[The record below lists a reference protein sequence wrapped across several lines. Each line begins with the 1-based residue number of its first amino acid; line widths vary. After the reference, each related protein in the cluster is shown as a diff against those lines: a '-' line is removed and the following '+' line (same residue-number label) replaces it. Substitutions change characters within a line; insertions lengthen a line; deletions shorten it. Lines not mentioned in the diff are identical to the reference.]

1 MAFEGRSSGR
11 SSGRSRSE
19 YGSSSRSSE
28 RSSGRGRPSS
38 GGRGSFEKHIAT
50 CDKCG
55 SRCELPFKPTGEKP
69 VLCSD
74 CFRKEGPSRPS
85 RNDSNDDL
93 KEINRKLDKILDLL
107 TE

>member
-1 MAFEGRSSGR
+1 MAFEGR

-19 YGSSSRSSE
+19 YGSSSRSRSSE
-28 RSSGRGRPSS
+28 RSSGRGRPSR
-38 GGRGSFEKHIAT
+38 RGSFEKHIAT

-55 SRCELPFKPTGEKP
+55 ARCELPFKPTGEKP